1 MNYGVLISND
11 DVFIILNDKIMENE
25 IGDINKIENVKFV
38 KNSVIFYGEKEVSI
52 NIINIE
58 DRKILQTKEGYVSII
73 NKAGESVKIL
83 EITRGI

>member
-38 KNSVIFYGEKEVSI
+38 KNSVIFMVKKKFQLISLILKIEKYY
-52 NIINIE
+52 
-58 DRKILQTKEGYVSII
+58 KQKKGMFL
-73 NKAGESVKIL
+73 
-83 EITRGI
+83 